1 MSTIFLRNLNFF
13 SSLIENPLTLLY
25 NRNYKA
31 IQKGVNIM
39 EETFGKRLQKALN
52 EKGWK
57 QVDLANATGFSK
69 ARISQWVHNK
79 YIPNA
84 EGLNLIAETLGVSET
99 WLMGHDTPK
108 TYDRKKLEMQYE
120 VCDLFQKC
128 YGQEAYSA
136 VSMFLKLDEID
147 RSKVIER
154 IQTLLESEK
163 YAIKKE
169 SSNA

>member
-1 MSTIFLRNLNFF
+1 M
-13 SSLIENPLTLLY
+13 
-25 NRNYKA
+25 
-31 IQKGVNIM
+31 
-39 EETFGKRLQKALN
+39 
-52 EKGWK
+52 
-57 QVDLANATGFSK
+57 
-69 ARISQWVHNK
+69 
-79 YIPNA
+79 
-84 EGLNLIAETLGVSET
+84 NLIAETLGVSET

-163 YAIKKE
+163 YSIKKE

>member
-1 MSTIFLRNLNFF
+1 
-13 SSLIENPLTLLY
+13 
-25 NRNYKA
+25 
-31 IQKGVNIM
+31 M

-69 ARISQWVHNK
+69 ARISQWVYNK

-108 TYDRKKLEMQYE
+108 MYDRKKLEMQYE

-163 YAIKKE
+163 YSIKKE